1 MRIKTPQQVLAIVG
15 GAFILATGQALVMDP
30 IVLDEAEITSGTE
43 NVKGDPRR
51 VDPASNPAP
60 DETLPAESVE
70 DSDPDVQA
78 DIPSESPIEPPVN
91 QAQDLNTNTGP
102 TATFAPPSLDNLLD
116 APVPEG
122 SLTLREARELWEQGA
137 YFIDARYEDEYE
149 AGHIQYAALLPAQM
163 FDTDIDHANSVMDS
177 IPMDGTIVLYCVGGD
192 CDASKNTAALLEQ
205 YGYMDLRI
213 MGAGYEH
220 WVAAGFETA
229 SGADSEVSP

>member
-30 IVLDEAEITSGTE
+30 IVLEEANITSGTG
-43 NVKGDPRR
+43 NVKGAGPRG
-51 VDPASNPAP
+51 NPAP
-60 DETLPAESVE
+60 DPDNDVSLPTESPEDPVPDIQADKPAES
-70 DSDPDVQA
+70 PIVQEGG
-78 DIPSESPIEPPVN
+78 PK
-91 QAQDLNTNTGP
+91 TNNGP
-102 TATFAPPSLDNLLD
+102 TATFAASSLDALLD

-122 SLTLREARELWEQGA
+122 SLTLREARELWEEGA
-137 YFIDARYEDEYE
+137 YFIDARYEHEFE

-177 IPMDGTIVLYCVGGD
+177 IPLDGTIVLYCVGGD

-220 WVAAGFETA
+220 WVAAGFEIA

>member
-1 MRIKTPQQVLAIVG
+1 MRIKTPQQMLAIVG
-15 GAFILATGQALVMDP
+15 GACILATGQALVMDP
-30 IVLDEAEITSGTE
+30 IVLQAAEITTGTE

-51 VDPASNPAP
+51 VDPAPTPAP
-60 DETLPAESVE
+60 EAALPTEL
-70 DSDPDVQA
+70 PG
-78 DIPSESPIEPPVN
+78 DIPGEIPVDMPTDPPTEQPES
-91 QAQDLNTNTGP
+91 LNTSDGP
-102 TATFAPPSLDNLLD
+102 TATFAAPTLEALLD

-122 SLTLREARELWEQGA
+122 TLTLREARDLWEQGA